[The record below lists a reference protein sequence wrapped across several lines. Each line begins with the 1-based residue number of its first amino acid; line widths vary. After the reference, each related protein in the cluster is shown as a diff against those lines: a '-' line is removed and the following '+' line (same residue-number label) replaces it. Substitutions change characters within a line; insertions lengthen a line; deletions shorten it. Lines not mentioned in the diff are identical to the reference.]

1 MLPNNVAV
9 VINHHDSDELHKHP
23 TGEVNFVMALTNM
36 FDTNTINVEKMPRL
50 EEYVKTQNLNAGETI
65 CFNGNKC
72 NHNNEINKTGFTR
85 VSFDFR
91 VLPLNYYQ
99 SNYEKTSA
107 STNTKYIEGGYYKK
121 MTIEQTGYKAIKKL
135 PISTTF
141 YILRSLRFLFF

>member
-1 MLPNNVAV
+1 MNKSSKCFALLSLLSVAGV
-9 VINHHDSDELHKHP
+9 MVNAISMP
-23 TGEVNFVMALTNM
+23 EVEN

-50 EEYVKTQNLNAGETI
+50 GEYVKINLNAGETI

-107 STNTKYIEGGYYKK
+107 STNTKYIEGGY
-121 MTIEQTGYKAIKKL
+121 L
-135 PISTTF
+135 V
-141 YILRSLRFLFF
+141 